1 MSLLFPSQRPPGG
14 PNRRF
19 CRKPIPIQGTNI
31 ILDTPEAVEAWIA
44 ERKKRWPT
52 AERAVEKKRK
62 LEEAIE
68 RGQII
73 PQDYSSSRKRP
84 RPSFVQEKRGGPG
97 RGRVQERRGK
107 QQERVR
113 VSTLKAEPMA
123 SKSSDHHL
131 PSDSES
137 ADSDGAPEVMTS
149 KDSATVDSPQKS
161 FVPKDVEDQRK
172 RRPIR
177 KGNVKGHV
185 PKKPPHNPFASRP
198 TLLRNVSDRRPS
210 MCYKPDLKYKVTPS
224 RDSYDTFKLLPSRE
238 VPRRQ

>member
-1 MSLLFPSQRPPGG
+1 MGCRSQPQRVSLLFPPQFPPGG

-52 AERAVEKKRK
+52 TERAVEKKRK

-68 RGQII
+68 CGQII
-73 PQDYSSSRKRP
+73 PQDYSLSRKRP
-84 RPSFVQEKRGGPG
+84 RPSFGQEKRVGLG
-97 RGRVQERRGK
+97 RGRIQERRGR
-107 QQERVR
+107 QQERIR
-113 VSTLKAEPMA
+113 VPTFKAEPMA

-131 PSDSES
+131 ASDGES
-137 ADSDGAPEVMTS
+137 ASIEDSDEAPEVMTS
-149 KDSATVDSPQKS
+149 KASATVDRPQKS

-172 RRPIR
+172 RRPSR
-177 KGNVKGHV
+177 KGNVNGPA

-198 TLLRNVSDRRPS
+198 TLLRNVSDRWPS
-210 MCYKPDLKYKVTPS
+210 MRYKSDMKFKVTTS
-224 RDSYDTFKLLPSRE
+224 
-238 VPRRQ
+238 